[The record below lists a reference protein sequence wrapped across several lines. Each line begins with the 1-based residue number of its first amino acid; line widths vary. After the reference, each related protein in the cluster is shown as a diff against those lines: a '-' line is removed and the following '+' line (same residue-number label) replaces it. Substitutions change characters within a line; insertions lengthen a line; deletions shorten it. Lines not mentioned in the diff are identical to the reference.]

1 MEYLMTGYIV
11 LESVLAVLVISINL
25 LVCTTVYL
33 HKEMR
38 SLTSCL
44 IACLAVADLGVGA
57 LGIPF
62 SVMLSLR
69 RTLCFYTCLFMA
81 CFPLVTAQF
90 SVLVILVIAVNTHL
104 KTRLRSRYQVLVNK
118 RRLLAAVFLCWLAS
132 VLAGFTP
139 LMGWNRLRSFGED
152 QGNRSALTSSGPSE
166 RSIIGQH
173 LPYGGFLSKVYVRYR
188 RNQTYAQ
195 IHASHLGPCSLE
207 AVVSPEY
214 LVYFHFLAGTLLPL
228 VASLAL
234 YTDLFFC
241 QVRGQLPSPR
251 ETHAPCRPAKRRE
264 NRTARTLLL
273 MLALFSLCSLPR
285 HLTST
290 MRLFRPTCSLP
301 SWLPPLTALL
311 SHLNSLACPLLYAA
325 RRREFGAAMLSVL
338 GRGFSRGRPSNK
350 VYPRV

>member
-1 MEYLMTGYIV
+1 MTGYIV
-11 LESVLAVLVISINL
+11 LESILAVLVISINL
-25 LVCTTVYL
+25 LVCATVYL
-33 HKEMR
+33 HKEAR

-90 SVLVILVIAVNTHL
+90 SVLVMLVIAVNTHL
-104 KTRLRSRYQVLVNK
+104 KTRLPSRYQVLVNK

-152 QGNRSALTSSGPSE
+152 QGNRSALTSSGLSE

-188 RNQTYAQ
+188 KNQTYAQ
-195 IHASHLGPCSLE
+195 THASHLGPCSLE
-207 AVVSPEY
+207 AVVNPEY

-228 VASLAL
+228 AAALVL

-285 HLTST
+285 HLTSAV
-290 MRLFRPTCSLP
+290 RLFRPTCSPP

-311 SHLNSLACPLLYAA
+311 SHLNSLAGPLLYAA
-325 RRREFGAAMLSVL
+325 RRREFRAAMLSVL
-338 GRGFSRGRPSNK
+338 GRGFSRVSPTNK